1 MMSEA
6 THIESLRDEDLV
18 DTRIAARMLGVSPN
32 TLQVWRQQNKG
43 PAYLR
48 LGNKTIKYSVRD
60 LTDFV
65 QRIEP

>member
-1 MMSEA
+1 MSEA